1 LSTLTKVLIVLL
13 TVFSIFL
20 CGIVVTY
27 VGNANDY
34 RKEATRLKRDI
45 QVAREDSRSALEEAE
60 KVKQNATAKETDLG
74 KQIEE
79 LTAAKEQLV
88 AQIDTL
94 KRENGQLVQE
104 VTNMG
109 AAVKLANETMAK
121 LRDQAAAAEQEVA
134 ALQADQTDRN
144 KELQET
150 TQALMEKMAVI
161 SDLEKKNRQLIEE
174 RQGIQSQLSQRLA
187 PYGMAPV
194 RPQPV
199 TASPQTGATPVQ
211 RPIAQPPQ
219 AAGTMAREIKL
230 NGRVTQ
236 VDVKNKVAAISIG
249 SAAGVKEDMK
259 FHVTRGDRF
268 ICDILIFD
276 VDSDKAIGTLDLVQ
290 AEPQAGDMAATNL

>member
-27 VGNANDY
+27 VGNASDY

-45 QVAREDSRSALEEAE
+45 QVTREESRNALSDAE
-60 KVKQNATAKETDLG
+60 KVKEAATAKEADLNKQVTDLTTARD
-74 KQIEE
+74 E
-79 LTAAKEQLV
+79 LQTQV
-88 AQIDTL
+88 DTL
-94 KRENGQLVQE
+94 KRQNGQLVQE

-109 AAVKLANETMAK
+109 AVAK

-134 ALQADQTDRN
+134 SLRADQTDRN

-150 TQALMEKMAVI
+150 THALMEKMAVI
-161 SDLEKKNRQLIEE
+161 ADLEKKNRQLIEE
-174 RQGIQSQLSQRLA
+174 KQGFQTQLSQKLA

-194 RPQPV
+194 RPQTV

-211 RPIAQPPQ
+211 RPATQP
-219 AAGTMAREIKL
+219 AKTMAKQIGL

-236 VDVKNKVAAISIG
+236 VDIKNKVAAISIG
-249 SAAGVKEDMK
+249 SAVGVKEDMK

>member
-27 VGNANDY
+27 VGNASDY

-45 QVAREDSRSALEEAE
+45 QVTREESRNALSDAE
-60 KVKQNATAKETDLG
+60 KVKEAATAKEADLNKQVTDLTTARD
-74 KQIEE
+74 E
-79 LTAAKEQLV
+79 LQTQV
-88 AQIDTL
+88 DTL
-94 KRENGQLVQE
+94 KRQNGQLVQE

-134 ALQADQTDRN
+134 SLRADQTDRN

-150 TQALMEKMAVI
+150 THALMEKMAVI
-161 SDLEKKNRQLIEE
+161 ADLEKKNRQLIEE
-174 RQGIQSQLSQRLA
+174 KQGFQTQLSQKLA

-194 RPQPV
+194 RPQTV

-211 RPIAQPPQ
+211 RPATQP
-219 AAGTMAREIKL
+219 AKTMAKQIGL

-236 VDVKNKVAAISIG
+236 VDIKNKVAAISIG
-249 SAAGVKEDMK
+249 SAVGVKEDMK

>member
-13 TVFSIFL
+13 TLFSIFL
-20 CGIVVTY
+20 CGIVLMY
-27 VGNANDY
+27 VGFADNY
-34 RKEATRLKRDI
+34 REEASRLRRDI
-45 QVAREDSRSALEEAE
+45 QSARAESRDALDEAQ
-60 KVKQNATAKETDLG
+60 KVKDAAAAKETELN
-74 KQIEE
+74 KQIAD
-79 LTAAKEQLV
+79 LTKTSEDLQ

-94 KRENGQLVQE
+94 KRENAQLVQE

-121 LRDQAAAAEQEVA
+121 LSSQANAAEQEVT

-161 SDLEKKNRQLIEE
+161 ADLEKKNRQLTEE
-174 RQGIQSQLSQRLA
+174 KQGLQMQLTQRLA

-194 RPQPV
+194 RPQTV
-199 TASPQTGATPVQ
+199 TPSPSTGAQPVQ
-211 RPIAQPPQ
+211 RPAAQAPQ
-219 AAGTMAREIKL
+219 AVRAMTKEIGL
-230 NGRVTQ
+230 NGRITQ
-236 VDVKNKVAAISIG
+236 VDMKNKVAAISIG

-268 ICDILIFD
+268 ICDLLIFD

-290 AEPQAGDMAATNL
+290 AEPQAGDTAATNL